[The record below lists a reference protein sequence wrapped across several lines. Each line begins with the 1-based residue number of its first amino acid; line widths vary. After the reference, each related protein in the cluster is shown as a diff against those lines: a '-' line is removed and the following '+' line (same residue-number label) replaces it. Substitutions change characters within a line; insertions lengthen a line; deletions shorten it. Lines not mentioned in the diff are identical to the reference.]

1 MTDNKNRTSIEAM
14 EFGKLKTGEGK
25 QNWEDKDTTVFF
37 SKRNVFFFHNTI
49 CKNNKLTIK

>member
-14 EFGKLKTGEGK
+14 EFGKLQTGEGK

-37 SKRNVFFFHNTI
+37 SKRNVFFYNTI
-49 CKNNKLTIK
+49 CKNNKIIIE